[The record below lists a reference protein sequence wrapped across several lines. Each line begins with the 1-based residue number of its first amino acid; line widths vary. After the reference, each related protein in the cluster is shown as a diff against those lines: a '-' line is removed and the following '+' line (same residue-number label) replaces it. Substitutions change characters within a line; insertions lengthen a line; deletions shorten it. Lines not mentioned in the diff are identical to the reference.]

1 MEFLLCSAAGL
12 VNTAME
18 KVTSGAEALMT
29 KVQALPSVQEW
40 KAACRAYKTK
50 TPKDIAQVP
59 VSRWTEKDLE
69 IMEEWL
75 PAVGVHVDDV
85 KGYFESMERH
95 ADSETEDE
103 EEKFFFEAP
112 LLENM
117 NQVAT
122 PHAPTAPV
130 APMAPLRTAAL
141 VPMVVPFIMEQ
152 SAPSSAR
159 ASLLERFEQC
169 ALLTPAV
176 GEKRKREPMRTR
188 SGRPSK
194 MPARYNDFVLRHDL
208 CDEDDE

>member
-1 MEFLLCSAAGL
+1 MCQAAGL
-12 VNTAME
+12 VNVAME

-29 KVQALPSVQEW
+29 KVQTLPSVQEW
-40 KAACRAYKTK
+40 KAVCRAYKT
-50 TPKDIAQVP
+50 PKYIAQTP
-59 VSRWTEKDLE
+59 VIQWTEEDLE

-75 PAVGVHVDDV
+75 PAVGVHVDDI
-85 KGYFESMERH
+85 KKYYDSIQRH
-95 ADSETEDE
+95 GDSDTEEECGSPAHQVE
-103 EEKFFFEAP
+103 EEKIFFEAP

-117 NQVAT
+117 NEVAT

-130 APMAPLRTAAL
+130 APMAPRRTAAL

-159 ASLLERFEQC
+159 TSLLERFEQC
-169 ALLTPAV
+169 V
-176 GEKRKREPMRTR
+176 GEKRKREPQRTR

-208 CDEDDE
+208 CDKDDQ